1 MFCPQ
6 CGSTQSDDLKFC
18 KSCGANLEA
27 LRQIMSTRESGGK
40 FDWSN
45 TWVAEMF
52 RSGEDAVRHQA
63 EIERLQGMTPEL
75 KRLQEI
81 KAGVITASVGV
92 GLMILLFV
100 LMGGIVATGRV
111 SDAAAEILLRI
122 WIVGVLPLLIGGA
135 LIFNGMFVSKR
146 GAGISAGHETDSPT
160 KELDGTSARD
170 YLSPADT
177 NDLASSVPFSVT
189 DRTTRHLQKEP
200 RERD

>member
-27 LRQIMSTRESGGK
+27 LRQIMATRESGEK
-40 FDWSN
+40 FDWGN

-52 RSGEDAVRHQA
+52 QSSESALKHQA
-63 EIERLQGMTPEL
+63 RIERLQGMTPEE
-75 KRLQEI
+75 KRLVEI
-81 KAGVITASVGV
+81 KAGIITASTGV
-92 GLMILLFV
+92 ALMILLFV

-122 WIVGVLPLLIGGA
+122 WIVGILPILIGGA

-146 GAGISAGHETDSPT
+146 GADMSVHETDSGP
-160 KELDGTSARD
+160 KELDAPSTAN

-200 RERD
+200 RKGE